1 MTLRSSK
8 RWQYFE
14 RDLVLGAFI
23 SGKPTAAP
31 GEDKDDVNALL
42 TDGQGSAKVAVVRD
56 LRQDSLNGITGSRP
70 EEDDRQAMERG
81 EDEGMTVG
89 RE

>member
-8 RWQYFE
+8 RWQHFE
-14 RDLVLGAFI
+14 RDLVLGGFI

-31 GEDKDDVNALL
+31 GEDKDDVNALPK
-42 TDGQGSAKVAVVRD
+42 DGQGSANVAVVRD
-56 LRQDSLNGITGSRP
+56 LRQDALKQ
-70 EEDDRQAMERG
+70 DDRQAMERG